1 MKRVFGKLP
10 VNVMGDIRDRLN
22 ALNDSAI
29 KPFIPMVLSVI
40 GGEFLIPERLRA
52 ECSDAIS
59 TNLFMRTFE
68 RDEILEEYIL
78 EEAEKFWK
86 EHVEKHLPPSLEN
99 ETGANALATLNKYT
113 PAFHVAAP
121 VTMPHEAK
129 LADCYRQI
137 TELKERKS
145 ALSERSKEIDAQIK
159 KLHVPFVEAL
169 NGADRGEFSYDGSSY
184 EVAYTSGERVCIP
197 KKKLTVLRNAYP
209 DAYDAVVETTVT
221 NAIPANAKL
230 ILIGDP
236 EQLPSVGAGNVL
248 FELLNCQRIPTV
260 RLDVIYRQASGRA

>member
-1 MKRVFGKLP
+1 M
-10 VNVMGDIRDRLN
+10 
-22 ALNDSAI
+22 
-29 KPFIPMVLSVI
+29 
-40 GGEFLIPERLRA
+40 
-52 ECSDAIS
+52 
-59 TNLFMRTFE
+59 
-68 RDEILEEYIL
+68 
-78 EEAEKFWK
+78 
-86 EHVEKHLPPSLEN
+86 PPSLEN
-99 ETGANALATLNKYT
+99 ETGANALATLKKYT

-121 VTMPHEAK
+121 VTMPHEAQ

-184 EVAYTSGERVCIP
+184 EVAYESGERVCIP

-221 NAIPANAKL
+221 N
-230 ILIGDP
+230 
-236 EQLPSVGAGNVL
+236 PSLKVSKKGVA
-248 FELLNCQRIPTV
+248 
-260 RLDVIYRQASGRA
+260 